1 MSILLDEN
9 LLTMNYF
16 HYHFRSTSKSKCR
29 FRIDVDHK
37 AKEEIDVCREMKFVV
52 EPLVDVV
59 VDEMTIHSDLNK
71 PKVQNVDFDD
81 SMENRETIEVEVV
94 NVTLTNF
101 PNLLN
106 DENAVVNLQSVES
119 NENYSTKTLGAVERS
134 ALPLEVVL
142 EQNKM
147 FHYFET
153 EQSDKENLEL
163 KTKRKTK
170 FRKEFFEMFTF
181 DRFICRVDQMF
192 RWRKDM
198 KMRLWNIEMELIRIC
213 SVIR

>member
-9 LLTMNYF
+9 LLIRNYF
-16 HYHFRSTSKSKCR
+16 HYRFRSMSKSKCR
-29 FRIDVDHK
+29 FHIDVDRK
-37 AKEEIDVCREMKFVV
+37 AKEEIDVCRGMKFVV

-59 VDEMTIHSDLNK
+59 VDEMTIHPDLNK
-71 PKVQNVDFDD
+71 PKGQNVDFDD

-94 NVTLTNF
+94 NVMLSNF

-119 NENYSTKTLGAVERS
+119 NENYSTKTLVVVVGVVERS

-147 FHYFET
+147 FHCFET
-153 EQSDKENLEL
+153 EQADKENLE
-163 KTKRKTK
+163 
-170 FRKEFFEMFTF
+170 
-181 DRFICRVDQMF
+181 
-192 RWRKDM
+192 
-198 KMRLWNIEMELIRIC
+198 IR
-213 SVIR
+213 SVHLSC